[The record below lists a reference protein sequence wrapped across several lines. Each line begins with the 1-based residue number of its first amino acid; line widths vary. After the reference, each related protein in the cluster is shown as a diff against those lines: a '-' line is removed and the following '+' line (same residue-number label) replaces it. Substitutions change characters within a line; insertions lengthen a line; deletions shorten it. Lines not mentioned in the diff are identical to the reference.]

1 MENKTL
7 QVELYFDTRTSEQW
21 SAVTKVI
28 PKGFLCAEI
37 ISEDKLKIKIGDGT
51 RAYASLPYVGG
62 EMDESAA
69 RQLVQEEI
77 AKLGKVFRMKG
88 RVESTE
94 ELPSEGN
101 EEGDVYLVGAESDT
115 DMKEYYWTGTLW
127 DYMGTTMVDLSNY
140 YTKSET
146 DALLAE
152 KMSKTEGNTL
162 AAKVQE
168 LEDNA
173 VKATDTLV
181 LSCTLG
187 D

>member
-21 SAVTKVI
+21 AAVTKVI

-51 RAYASLPYVGG
+51 RSYSALPYIGG

-69 RQLVQEEI
+69 RQLMQEEI
-77 AKLGKVFRMKG
+77 AKLGNVFRLKG
-88 RVESTE
+88 RVDSTDD
-94 ELPSEGN
+94 LPSVDN
-101 EEGDVYLVGAESDT
+101 KEGDVYLVGAEGDT
-115 DMKEYYWTGTLW
+115 DMKEYYYTGTLW
-127 DYMGTTMVDLSNY
+127 DYMGTTTVDLSDY

-152 KMSKTEGNTL
+152 KMNKTEGNTL
-162 AAKVQE
+162 TAKVQA

>member
-21 SAVTKVI
+21 AAVTKVI

-37 ISEDKLKIKIGDGT
+37 VGDDKIRIKIGDGT
-51 RAYASLPYVGG
+51 KAYSALPYVGG

-146 DALLAE
+146 DALLTE

-162 AAKVQE
+162 AVKVQE
-168 LEDNA
+168 LENNA
-173 VKATDTLV
+173 VKATDTLI